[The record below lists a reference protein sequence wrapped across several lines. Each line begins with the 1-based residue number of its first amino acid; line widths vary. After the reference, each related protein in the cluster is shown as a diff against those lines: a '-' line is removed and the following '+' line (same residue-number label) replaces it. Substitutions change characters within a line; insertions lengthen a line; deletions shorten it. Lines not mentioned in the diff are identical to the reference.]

1 MFVTHRVVM
10 VTLHA
15 GLDESYVSTFR
26 HHSPSSSIFGA
37 FKYQLIKH
45 SREQG
50 CIFLYNW
57 LQKRDLS
64 MSYSPSFWNSS
75 VLISLFIPLIFLQD
89 LPLGLMDDIYD
100 FISKFAQRIDET
112 EEVKLMFS
120 DYVYFII
127 NKLWMLTL

>member
-1 MFVTHRVVM
+1 
-10 VTLHA
+10 
-15 GLDESYVSTFR
+15 
-26 HHSPSSSIFGA
+26 
-37 FKYQLIKH
+37 
-45 SREQG
+45 
-50 CIFLYNW
+50 
-57 LQKRDLS
+57 

-120 DYVYFII
+120 DNVYFII
-127 NKLWMLTL
+127 NKLWMFTL